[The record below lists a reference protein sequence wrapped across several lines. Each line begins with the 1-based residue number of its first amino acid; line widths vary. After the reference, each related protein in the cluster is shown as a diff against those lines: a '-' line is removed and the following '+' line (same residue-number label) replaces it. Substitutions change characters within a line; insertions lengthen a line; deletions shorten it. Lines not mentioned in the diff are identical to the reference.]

1 MKSYIR
7 LIDTRTQGNRND
19 VTPIF
24 ADHDAFA
31 ALVEDLVQPFSG
43 KDLDC
48 VAGIDALG
56 FILGVAVAM
65 RLGVGFVPLRKGGKL
80 PVAVDAADFIDYTGQ
95 SKRLELRKD
104 AIRPGQ
110 RVLLVDEWVETGA
123 QVSAGADLIE
133 RHGAI
138 VTGIATINMDDNA
151 QTRSL
156 RQRYF
161 CHSVWQSECWPQAAS
176 SKPPRSAKT
185 LEVYIQW
192 ATAPSSLLTAT
203 PHKVAQP
210 VASSR

>member
-161 CHSVWQSECWPQAAS
+161 CHTVWQSEC
-176 SKPPRSAKT
+176 
-185 LEVYIQW
+185 
-192 ATAPSSLLTAT
+192 
-203 PHKVAQP
+203 
-210 VASSR
+210 